1 MEIKSKFIL
10 RMVSTV
16 IEKIFKKKTGEDINI
31 VIDKIYV
38 TDTDDKYLD
47 FQLNVK
53 GYISQSS
60 IKKLIDKIR
69 CDTQHMYSTVVIILV
84 TGLWVLV

>member
-10 RMVSTV
+10 RMISTV

-31 VIDKIYV
+31 AIDKIYV
-38 TDTDDKYLD
+38 TDTDNEYLD

-53 GYISQSS
+53 GYISQSN
-60 IKKLIDKIR
+60 IKKLIDN
-69 CDTQHMYSTVVIILV
+69 
-84 TGLWVLV
+84 GLKNI

>member
-53 GYISQSS
+53 GYISQSN
-60 IKKLIDKIR
+60 IKKLID
-69 CDTQHMYSTVVIILV
+69 D
-84 TGLWVLV
+84 GLKNI

>member
-10 RMVSTV
+10 RMISTF
-16 IEKIFKKKTGEDINI
+16 IEKIFKKKTGRDINI

-38 TDTDDKYLD
+38 TDTDNEYLD

-53 GYISQSS
+53 GYISQSN
-60 IKKLIDKIR
+60 IKKLIDN
-69 CDTQHMYSTVVIILV
+69 
-84 TGLWVLV
+84 GLKNI

>member
-60 IKKLIDKIR
+60 IKKLIDN
-69 CDTQHMYSTVVIILV
+69 
-84 TGLWVLV
+84 GLKNI

>member
-10 RMVSTV
+10 RMISTF

-31 VIDKIYV
+31 VIDNIYV
-38 TDTDDKYLD
+38 TDTGNEYLD

-53 GYISQSS
+53 GYISQSN
-60 IKKLIDKIR
+60 IKKLIDN
-69 CDTQHMYSTVVIILV
+69 
-84 TGLWVLV
+84 GLKNI